1 MTNVTKKSFSFRALF
16 GLRRKQNSAKL
27 HDDNEATSVE
37 TPASTPASTPQSNLA
52 THFDDEPVVVEKTP
66 VPVKIPITYYYS
78 QTTYVGGKKVPFTRL
93 HAKQNRRRLIIYER
107 IHEDRAFLVN
117 WRGD

>member
-1 MTNVTKKSFSFRALF
+1 MPIQRTKSSFSFRALL
-16 GLRRKQNSAKL
+16 GLRRKQKSTKL
-27 HDDNEATSVE
+27 RDDNEASSVE
-37 TPASTPASTPQSNLA
+37 TPASTPASTPQSSLE
-52 THFDDEPVVVEKTP
+52 TSFDEPVVMEKTP
-66 VPVKIPITYYYS
+66 VPVQIPIAYYYS